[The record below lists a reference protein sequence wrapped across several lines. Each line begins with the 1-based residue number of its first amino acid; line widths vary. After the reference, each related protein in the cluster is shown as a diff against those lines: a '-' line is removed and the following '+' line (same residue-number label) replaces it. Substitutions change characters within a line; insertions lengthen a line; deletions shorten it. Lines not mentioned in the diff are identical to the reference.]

1 MFLHPR
7 QRKVQN
13 LAPDIIEIHIEIAYG
28 FFEIRMEGRALVVDR
43 LVDAQRGFE
52 PVAFVVCACDRDDFG
67 SDHFAEL
74 ADERTGCA
82 CGC

>member
-28 FFEIRMEGRALVVDR
+28 FFEIRMEGRAFVVDR
-43 LVDAQRGFE
+43 LVDAQLGFE
-52 PVAFVVCACDRDDFG
+52 PVAFVVCPCDRDDFG

-74 ADERTGCA
+74 ADEGTGGA